1 MMRLRHG
8 AASHVGLVRQQ
19 NEDSFVAG
27 GGVFAVCDG
36 MGGARAGEVAS
47 EVACRFLME
56 IASEADAARLE
67 SIVADANRAI
77 FLKSVEDPSLAGMGT
92 TLTAL
97 LSTGDGVLVGHV
109 GDSRAYLWREG
120 GLCQL
125 TDDHSLVGELVR
137 RGQLTSAQAAVH
149 PHRSVITRA
158 LGTDGVVKP
167 DIFPISLELG
177 DRVLVC
183 SDGLSGMVPDQ
194 DIARLLGTGDDPQSI
209 AQSLVE
215 AALKGGGEDNVTVVV
230 LLADADGVVV
240 PGDAGGAE
248 DQVAPDE
255 DKPVFGPERRQASI
269 EARAM
274 AGGSLERVRGWV
286 GGWRRGVLILAVAL
300 VLLLLV
306 TLGGFVLFN
315 STVYHVGT
323 TEEGI
328 VALYHGM
335 PTTFLGWRMYS
346 LVEVG
351 DTAYASLD
359 QHLKD
364 RVDTHDLMSKEEG
377 QQFVRG
383 LAVQP

>member
-1 MMRLRHG
+1 MRLRHG

-56 IASEADAARLE
+56 IVPEVDSVRLE
-67 SIVADANRAI
+67 STVAQANQAI
-77 FLKSVEDPSLAGMGT
+77 FLKSVEDSSLAGMGT

-97 LSTGDGVLVGHV
+97 VTTEDGVLVAHV
-109 GDSRAYLWREG
+109 GDSRVYLWREG
-120 GLCQL
+120 GMRQL

-137 RGQLTSAQAAVH
+137 RGQLTPAQAAVH

-167 DIFPISLELG
+167 DIFPISLEPG
-177 DRVLVC
+177 DRLVIC
-183 SDGLSGMVPDQ
+183 SDGLSGMVPEQ
-194 DIARLLGTGDDPQSI
+194 DIARLLGTGEDPQSI
-209 AQSLVE
+209 AQRLVE
-215 AALKGGGEDNVTVVV
+215 AALEGGGEDNVTVVV
-230 LLADADGVVV
+230 LVVDEDEGGF
-240 PGDAGGAE
+240 PGGTGDAKDQTVREE
-248 DQVAPDE
+248 DN
-255 DKPVFGPERRQASI
+255 PVFGPERRQASI
-269 EARAM
+269 EAKAG
-274 AGGSLERVRGWV
+274 AGGRLERVRGWV
-286 GGWRRGVLILAVAL
+286 GRRRRGLLVVGMVL
-300 VLLLLV
+300 VLV
-306 TLGGFVLFN
+306 VFIALGGLALFN

-323 TEEGI
+323 TEEGA

-335 PTTFLGWRMYS
+335 PNTFLGWRMYS

-351 DTAYASLD
+351 SIPYASLE

-364 RVDTHDLMSKEEG
+364 RVDTHELVSKEEG
-377 QQFVRG
+377 QQFVRS
-383 LAVQP
+383 LVVQP

>member
-1 MMRLRHG
+1 LTRLRHG

-56 IASEADAARLE
+56 LTPGADSARLE
-67 SIVADANRAI
+67 STVSEANRAI
-77 FLKSVEDPSLAGMGT
+77 FLKSVEDSSLAGMGT

-97 LSTGDGVLVGHV
+97 VRTGDGVLVAHV

-120 GLCQL
+120 GLRQL

-137 RGQLTSAQAAVH
+137 RGQLTPAQAAVH

-167 DIFPISLELG
+167 DIFPISLEAG
-177 DRVLVC
+177 DRLLIC
-183 SDGLSGMVPDQ
+183 SDGLSGMVAEQ

-215 AALKGGGEDNVTVVV
+215 AALEGGGEDGG
-230 LLADADGVVV
+230 ASGGA
-240 PGDAGGAE
+240 GDAE
-248 DQVAPDE
+248 DQVVRDRE
-255 DKPVFGPERRQASI
+255 TPVFGPERRQESVQAK
-269 EARAM
+269 
-274 AGGSLERVRGWV
+274 AGATGRLERARQWV
-286 GGWRRGVLILAVAL
+286 GGPRRGVLILVMVLA
-300 VLLLLV
+300 VLLIIALAGL
-306 TLGGFVLFN
+306 VLFN

-335 PTTFLGWRMYS
+335 PQTVLGWRMYR

-351 DTAYASLD
+351 NTSYASLE

-364 RVDTHDLMSKEEG
+364 RVDAHGLLSKEEG

-383 LAVQP
+383 LAVQPVVQP

>member
-1 MMRLRHG
+1 MRLRHG
-8 AASHVGLVRQQ
+8 AVSHVGLVRQQ

-56 IASEADAARLE
+56 ITPEVDSARLE
-67 SIVADANRAI
+67 STVADANRAI
-77 FLKSVEDPSLAGMGT
+77 FLKSVEDSSLAGMGT

-97 LSTGDGVLVGHV
+97 VSTGDGVLVAHV

-120 GLCQL
+120 GMRQL
-125 TDDHSLVGELVR
+125 TEDHSLVGELVR
-137 RGQLTSAQAAVH
+137 RGQLTPAQAAVH

-158 LGTDGVVKP
+158 LGTDGMVKP
-167 DIFPISLELG
+167 DIFPISLEPG
-177 DRVLVC
+177 DRLLIC
-183 SDGLSGMVPDQ
+183 SDGLSGMVAEQ
-194 DIARLLGTGDDPQSI
+194 DIALLLGTGDDPQSI

-215 AALKGGGEDNVTVVV
+215 AALEGGGEDNVTVVV
-230 LLADADGVVV
+230 L
-240 PGDAGGAE
+240 
-248 DQVAPDE
+248 VADE
-255 DKPVFGPERRQASI
+255 DSAIEEDRPVFGPERRQGSAEAKAGAS
-269 EARAM
+269 
-274 AGGSLERVRGWV
+274 GNLERVRGWF
-286 GGWRRGVLILAVAL
+286 GARRRGLLVLATAL
-300 VLLLLV
+300 VLVVLIA
-306 TLGGFVLFN
+306 LGGLALFN

-323 TEEGI
+323 TAEGT

-335 PTTFLGWRMYS
+335 PHTFLGWRMYS

-351 DTAYASLD
+351 STSYASLD
-359 QHLKD
+359 QYLKD
-364 RVDTHDLMSKEEG
+364 RVDTHALMSKEEG